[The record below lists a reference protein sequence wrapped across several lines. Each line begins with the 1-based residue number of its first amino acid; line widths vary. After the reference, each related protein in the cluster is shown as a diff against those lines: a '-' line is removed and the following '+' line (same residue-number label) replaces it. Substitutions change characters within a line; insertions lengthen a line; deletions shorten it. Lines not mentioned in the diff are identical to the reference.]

1 MLSLP
6 LVAAHAASLPDTED
20 AREHSI
26 AAHRVVHAAQR
37 VVSLVAGAAQ
47 PLLAARDLRAHPS
60 LARVVRCQCAPS
72 VPTGCASTRWRP
84 GAGRTETWWMEVDT
98 GHGASA
104 HRPAM
109 LDGIKG
115 CRHIFNMCGEIW
127 WWVSRRAA
135 PAIFGFF
142 GHNLQVSGAERRH
155 FLVGPFTYSVSGE
168 TPAGW
173 SAGRFWGLCVA
184 SVKFST
190 LAAEGGADKIR

>member
-1 MLSLP
+1 
-6 LVAAHAASLPDTED
+6 
-20 AREHSI
+20 
-26 AAHRVVHAAQR
+26 
-37 VVSLVAGAAQ
+37 
-47 PLLAARDLRAHPS
+47 
-60 LARVVRCQCAPS
+60 
-72 VPTGCASTRWRP
+72 
-84 GAGRTETWWMEVDT
+84 MEVDT

-184 SVKFST
+184 SVKFSN
-190 LAAEGGADKIR
+190 LGRRQAARVEAAARQAGGGGGSGGGSGGGGSSEAAAEEEGRRSR